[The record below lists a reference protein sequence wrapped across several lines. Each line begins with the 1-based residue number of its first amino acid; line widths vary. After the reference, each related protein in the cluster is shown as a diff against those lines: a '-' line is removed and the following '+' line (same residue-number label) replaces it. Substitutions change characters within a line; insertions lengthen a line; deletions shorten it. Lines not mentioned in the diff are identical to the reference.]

1 MFNKKIS
8 VLMVNYN
15 HEAHLPLTIESVLS
29 QSYQNIQFIIIDDG
43 STDGSQIMPKRIL
56 ALNITF

>member
-29 QSYQNIQFIIIDDG
+29 QSYPEYSIYHY
-43 STDGSQIMPKRIL
+43 
-56 ALNITF
+56 